1 MKKQLPQ
8 DSSVLAALQ
17 GARPAGSPPI
27 RRKLDSTQHLPGRS
41 TNLSIST
48 SPTTSVVPTPPSTHG
63 TFPESDATTAAASIS
78 AFIELATGAAVASR
92 EAILGEETSDGEE
105 TTTKTGRVAGGAA
118 VLESILAWIFV
129 FLLTLT
135 GIADFPR
142 RPGLSNNA
150 LQHCGPMTLT
160 AEVDDTTTTS
170 TSIVIKII
178 VEVLVVERD
187 KPRSWEG
194 FVSISLVL
202 VSLLIPLLVLLKHIT
217 GSRRHREEPLTS
229 PPQMTGVKH
238 TGCHAGSG
246 QRNGAFDSDY

>member
-1 MKKQLPQ
+1 
-8 DSSVLAALQ
+8 
-17 GARPAGSPPI
+17 
-27 RRKLDSTQHLPGRS
+27 
-41 TNLSIST
+41 
-48 SPTTSVVPTPPSTHG
+48 
-63 TFPESDATTAAASIS
+63 
-78 AFIELATGAAVASR
+78 
-92 EAILGEETSDGEE
+92 
-105 TTTKTGRVAGGAA
+105 
-118 VLESILAWIFV
+118 
-129 FLLTLT
+129 
-135 GIADFPR
+135 
-142 RPGLSNNA
+142 
-150 LQHCGPMTLT
+150 MTLT

-187 KPRSWEG
+187 KPRPWEG